1 MPEWIT
7 GRNPVYEVLRAGRRN
22 FDQLQIVKGIKRS
35 KRIADIL
42 TVAEKY
48 DVPISHVTRAE
59 LDRHDSGHQ
68 GVALRVGAY
77 PYSSLIEMLEVAEK
91 REQSPFLLILD
102 TLQDPQN
109 LGTLLRTAESL
120 GVHGILLPLR
130 HTATVTPAVVN
141 TSSGASEHLL
151 ITQTNL
157 VQAISTLK
165 ENDVWVVGMDANTE
179 SKPVEEINLDGP
191 LALVVGSEG
200 RGLRRLV
207 RESCDFLIR
216 LPMLGQ
222 VASLNAAVAGSITL
236 YLAAKAR
243 GGID

>member
-22 FDQLQIVKGIKRS
+22 FDQLQLAKGIKQN

-42 TVAEKY
+42 NFARKY
-48 DVPISHVTRAE
+48 DVPFSHVQRAE

-77 PYSSLIEMLEVAEK
+77 PYSSLIEMLELAEM
-91 REQSPFLLILD
+91 RTQSPLLLLLD
-102 TLQDPQN
+102 TLKDPQN
-109 LGTLLRTAESL
+109 LGTLLRTAESF

-141 TSSGASEHLL
+141 SSSGASEHLL

-165 ENDVWVVGMDANTE
+165 ENDVWVFGLDASPE
-179 SKPVEEINLDGP
+179 SKPVEEVNLEGP

-200 RGLRRLV
+200 GGLRRLV
-207 RESCDFLIR
+207 RESCDFLMR

-222 VASLNAAVAGSITL
+222 VTSLNAAVAGSIAL
-236 YLAAKAR
+236 YLAVKGR
-243 GGID
+243 GDSE